1 MAINTFEDTYL
12 TLCGEIH
19 GEYAVV
25 GVENAFADGSEC
37 DRLYAELSEAYERLR
52 DRLGVVDEDADVEVI
67 IGNMLAMQHI
77 LCEKMFHY
85 GKLLQ

>member
-1 MAINTFEDTYL
+1 MQYTFENVYDTL
-12 TLCGEIH
+12 NGLVS
-19 GEYAVV
+19 GEYALPDI
-25 GVENAFADGSEC
+25 ENAFADGSEC
-37 DRLYAELSEAYERLR
+37 DQLYAELSEAYERLR